1 MDSELDLVLDPDVKN
16 RNSCEFC
23 EITSQKVMLAWD
35 FVLTGVSSSV
45 LNEKMVNK
53 HEIMSDLHT
62 TSSIDIGQY
71 MSLILL
77 R

>member
-1 MDSELDLVLDPDVKN
+1 METKSE
-16 RNSCEFC
+16 FF

-62 TSSIDIGQY
+62 TSSIDIGQC